1 MTGTRMKRLLF
12 VDDEPR
18 VLQALRQSLRSQR
31 KAWDMEFVESGEA
44 ALQRL
49 AGGRFDVVV
58 SDMRMPG
65 MDGAELLSRV
75 RITQPGAL
83 RFVLSGQMDD
93 HTATRAAESA
103 HRFLAKPCETATLIT
118 NLGRALELQEQLAS
132 DELRTCVAAMV
143 GLPSLPGRC
152 AELSYALRGEGVSLE
167 EGSRIVEGDLGMTIK
182 LLALVNS
189 AFLGLPRQ
197 VTSIEQAISH
207 LGLSGLRSLVVAHAL
222 FEELAGDDAELL
234 RNEEARSLLAAR
246 YARRFNLDRRQSE
259 VAIASAMLHNVGRLA
274 LRSQLPAEYRANCE
288 YARAYGTSL
297 DDAEKQRL
305 GVTHAAIGAYLL
317 GLWGLPFE
325 VIHAVG
331 SQNAPL
337 DTFAALD
344 AAAVVLLAKDL
355 VAESLPIGAESTSAD
370 ERARLPNDLLSR
382 LGVAHVIACLREDVA
397 AALLPEKQ
405 AS

>member
-1 MTGTRMKRLLF
+1 MKRLLF

-49 AGGRFDVVV
+49 AGCQFDVVV

-75 RITQPGAL
+75 RTTQPNAL

-93 HTATRAAESA
+93 HTAARAAASA
-103 HRFLAKPCETATLIT
+103 HRFLAKPCETATLIGS
-118 NLGRALELQEQLAS
+118 LCRALELREQLSS
-132 DELRTCVAAMV
+132 DELRNCIGGMG
-143 GLPSLPGRC
+143 GLPSLPSRC
-152 AELSYALRGEGVSLE
+152 SELSDALRDESVSLE
-167 EGSRIVEGDLGMTIK
+167 EVRRIVEGDVGMTVK
-182 LLALVNS
+182 VLQLVNS

-197 VTSIEQAISH
+197 IASIEQAILH
-207 LGLSGLRSLVVAHAL
+207 LGLGALHSLIVANAL
-222 FEELAGDDAELL
+222 FEELAGDDVERL

-246 YARRFNLDRRQSE
+246 YARRFHLDRRQSE
-259 VAIASAMLHNVGRLA
+259 AAIAAAMLHNVGRLA
-274 LRSQLPAEYRANCE
+274 LMSRLPAEYRANCE
-288 YARAYGTSL
+288 YAQAHGTTL
-297 DDAEKQRL
+297 DDAERKRL
-305 GVTHAAIGAYLL
+305 GVTHAGIGAYLL

-337 DTFAALD
+337 DTFTVLD
-344 AAAVVLLAKDL
+344 AGAVVFLAKGL
-355 VAESLPIGAESTSAD
+355 VAESLPTSSEPTSAD
-370 ERARLPNDLLSR
+370 ENARLPNELLSR
-382 LGVAHVIACLREDVA
+382 LGVAHVIACIREETA
-397 AALLPEKQ
+397 AASLPEKQ